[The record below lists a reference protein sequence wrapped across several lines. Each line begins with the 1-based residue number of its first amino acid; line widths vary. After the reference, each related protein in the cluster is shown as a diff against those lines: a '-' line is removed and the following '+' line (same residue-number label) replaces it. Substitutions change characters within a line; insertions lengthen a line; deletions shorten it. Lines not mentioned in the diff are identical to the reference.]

1 MKNLSK
7 VVKGLLLLASVQ
19 LFLAGTFIPTDA
31 EELPGKGI
39 AVQPVD
45 QGVIEEVFQL
55 EIIIAGLKR
64 LGYEVKPSISLARV
78 IGMSHLMVAQGDADF
93 YAVHWEPLH
102 NHFFEKVGGEKTIY
116 RIGTLVAETTQGY
129 LIDKKTADQYD
140 IRSFDRLQDP
150 KIAELFD
157 TNADGKADLTGCHVG
172 WGCHRVIENHL
183 DTFRLRATINHNQE
197 NYFEMIDATINRF
210 KAGKPVLYYTW
221 TPLWVNGVL
230 VPGNDVQWLS
240 VPVSGAAGGGEKRYA
255 TLPDG
260 RNLGFEVS
268 TMRIVANKTFID
280 ANPVVKRF
288 FELVTI
294 PLNDISEQNLKIRRG
309 EKHTRDVRRH
319 AREWISA
326 HQAEFDGW
334 IAEALKAAR

>member
-1 MKNLSK
+1 MKNSNRAFI
-7 VVKGLLLLASVQ
+7 GRLLLASIQ
-19 LFLAGTFIPTDA
+19 LFVAVTVVSANAD
-31 EELPGKGI
+31 ELPGKGI
-39 AVQPVD
+39 VVQPVD

-64 LGYEVKPSISLARV
+64 LGYQVKPSISLARV

-102 NHFFEKVGGEKTIY
+102 NHFFEKVGGEKTVY

-150 KIAELFD
+150 KIAGLFD
-157 TNADGKADLTGCHVG
+157 TNADGKADLAGCHVG

-183 DTFRLRATINHNQE
+183 DTFRLRETINHNQE

-230 VPGNDVQWLS
+230 VPGKDVHWLS
-240 VPVSGAAGGGEKRYA
+240 VPVSETPGGGQKRYA
-255 TLPDG
+255 TLPNG
-260 RNLGFEVS
+260 RSLGFEVS

-280 ANPVVKRF
+280 ANPAVKRF

-319 AREWISA
+319 AREWISS
-326 HQAEFDGW
+326 HQSEFDDW
-334 IAEALKAAR
+334 ISEALKAAR